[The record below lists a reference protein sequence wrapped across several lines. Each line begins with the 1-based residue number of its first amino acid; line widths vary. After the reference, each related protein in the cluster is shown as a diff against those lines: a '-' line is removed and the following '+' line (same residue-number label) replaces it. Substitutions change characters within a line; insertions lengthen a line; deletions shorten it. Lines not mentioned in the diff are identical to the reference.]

1 MPDSAYAAF
10 RNFPSDTA
18 GGIIP
23 QSGFRDF
30 HDRVIDRTEEIPANF
45 AGMAGQVMVV
55 NNAQTGCTN
64 VAASAVPVVFFSRIA
79 VGRFQQWDIS
89 AAGNLSLNANSHLGA
104 CINMSNSS
112 AATITVAIN
121 ADPALGVADRF
132 ICEVRRLSGAGVVTI
147 AAGSGLTLFNV
158 DGHTKVRNGGVVR
171 LKALGGTLYFE
182 GRTE

>member
-1 MPDSAYAAF
+1 MPDSGFAAF
-10 RNFPSDTA
+10 RNFPSDSTPT
-18 GGIIP
+18 IQ

-30 HDRVIDRTEEIPANF
+30 NDRVIDRIEEVPVNF
-45 AGMAGQVMVV
+45 TGLAGQVMVV
-55 NNAQTGCTN
+55 NNAQTGFTA
-64 VAASAVPVVFFSRIA
+64 VASSSAPTIFFGRIA

-89 AAGNLSLNANSHLGA
+89 AAGNLTLNANAHLGS

-121 ADPALGVADRF
+121 SDPAVGVADRF
-132 ICEVRRLSGAGVVTI
+132 ICEVRRLVGAASVTI
-147 AAGSGLTLFNV
+147 AAGSGLTLFNT
-158 DGHTKVRNGGVVR
+158 DGHNKIKNGCVAR

>member
-23 QSGFRDF
+23 QSSFRDW
-30 HDRVIDRTEEIPANF
+30 HDRVIDRTEEIPSNF

-55 NNAQTGCTN
+55 NNAQTGLTN
-64 VAASAVPVVFFSRIA
+64 VAASSVPVVFFSRIA
-79 VGRFQQWDIS
+79 VGRFQQWDVS
-89 AAGNLSLNANSHLGA
+89 ATSSLSLNANAHLG
-104 CINMSNSS
+104 CCVNMSNGS

-121 ADPALGVADRF
+121 ADPAIGVADRF
-132 ICEVRRLSGAGVVTI
+132 ICEVRRLVGAGVVTI
-147 AAGSGLTLFNV
+147 AAGSGLTLFNA
-158 DGHTKVRNGGVVR
+158 DGHSKIRSGCVVR
-171 LKALGGTLYFE
+171 LKVLGGQLYFE